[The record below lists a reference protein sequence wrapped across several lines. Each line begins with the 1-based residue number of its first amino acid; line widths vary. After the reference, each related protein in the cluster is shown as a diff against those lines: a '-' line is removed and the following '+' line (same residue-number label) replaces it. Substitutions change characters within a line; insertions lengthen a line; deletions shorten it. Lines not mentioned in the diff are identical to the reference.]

1 MAQGGYAVAG
11 TPPLVGGPTNAPA
24 PIQQNQ
30 RVTPF
35 RQATLEKREQ
45 ILTDTGTLST
55 SYQPIVSTI
64 HGSGYIYSF
73 SIEVIATTSG
83 NSANVAYQ
91 EDAAFAHNALVMFKD
106 VTGPL
111 VQMGGFDLYWM
122 SKYGGWTLYLDSNS
136 ADTALYQK
144 VTGTGGTGGTY
155 HYHLQVPISTSRR
168 NLLALL
174 GNQDRSQSY
183 ELRRDVAP
191 STAVYSTGPTSQP
204 TFVQNIQY
212 VSYAVPMPQNPDGS
226 ANEIQNSTFGT
237 LHFLEESVNPT
248 PPAAGTVNHYLNG
261 LGNTIRLLMLVVR
274 SNSSRTTAES
284 YMPTN
289 IQFKVANQTL
299 FNESYGQRRKVM
311 WDRYGYD
318 APAGTIVYD
327 TISDFQNRAG
337 SELGHDYWWTQQVNE
352 AQFIMTYPS
361 GIGSTANS
369 LTVVKSD
376 LSVPGG
382 IDVVGQ

>member
-30 RVTPF
+30 KVTPF

-45 ILTDTGTLST
+45 ILTDTATLST
-55 SYQPIVSTI
+55 TYQPIVSTI

-83 NSANVAYQ
+83 NSANTAYQ
-91 EDAAFAHNALVMFKD
+91 EDGAFSHSALIIFKD
-106 VTGPL
+106 NTGPL
-111 VQMGGFDLYWM
+111 VQMGGFSLYWM
-122 SKYGGWTLYLDSNS
+122 SKYGGWTQYLDSNS
-136 ADTALYQK
+136 ADTAIYQK

-155 HYHLQVPISTSRR
+155 HYHLLVPISTSRR

-183 ELRRDVAP
+183 ELRRDIAP

-204 TFVQNIQY
+204 SIVQNIQY
-212 VSYAVPMPQNPDGS
+212 VSYAAPMPQNPDGS
-226 ANEIQNSTFGT
+226 ANEIQPQTFGV
-237 LHFLEESVNPT
+237 LHFLEQSVNAT
-248 PPAAGTVNHYLNG
+248 PPAPGTTNHYLSG
-261 LGNTIRLLMLVVR
+261 MGNTIRLLLLEAR
-274 SNSSRTTAES
+274 SNNSRTTAES
-284 YMPTN
+284 FMPTN
-289 IQFKVANQTL
+289 IQLKIANQTI

-311 WDRYGYD
+311 FDRYGFD
-318 APAGTIVYD
+318 APAGVLVYD

-352 AQFIMTYPS
+352 AQFITTWPS

-369 LTVVKSD
+369 LTVDKSD
-376 LSVPGG
+376 MSVPAG
-382 IDVVGQ
+382 IDIVGQ